1 MKRMSETEI
10 GMLAIITQVLR
21 RTLEEMEDVDAA
33 QLNPRV
39 LTSGKGEE
47 IWSEAREQIFAL
59 RVELED
65 YVPNYLLE
73 KTSYGR

>member
-47 IWSEAREQIFAL
+47 IWGEAREQIFAL

-73 KTSYGR
+73 KTSYGQ